1 MAFAHLYL
9 SYYFFDHS
17 LDFHLKFINLDFG
30 ECFKA
35 PGRASCFE
43 AQKTVMRHSKH
54 NLPCSGEH
62 HIYRIT
68 KNYCNKRSTSF
79 RCCNKHQLFLKLYTT
94 R

>member
-1 MAFAHLYL
+1 MAFAHLYF
-9 SYYFFDHS
+9 SYYFSDHS
-17 LDFHLKFINLDFG
+17 LDFDLKFINLDFG
-30 ECFKA
+30 ERFKA

-68 KNYCNKRSTSF
+68 KTIV
-79 RCCNKHQLFLKLYTT
+79 T
-94 R
+94 RDQHLSDVIINTNSS